1 MQVTPLTLP
10 GGQPNIPGFQHL
22 YLAKKTSQKRQNEL
36 IPYNDCLYKNMYK
49 YEFIALLDIDEVI
62 MPTHEEDTT
71 WHDLMVRVLE
81 KSKKIRNSTYP
92 SYNVRNVYFFDE
104 AQHKVRK

>member
-1 MQVTPLTLP
+1 
-10 GGQPNIPGFQHL
+10 
-22 YLAKKTSQKRQNEL
+22 
-36 IPYNDCLYKNMYK
+36 MYK

-62 MPTHEEDTT
+62 MPTHEEDMT

-81 KSKKIRNSTYP
+81 KSKKVRNSTYP

-104 AQHKVRK
+104 VQHQVVIHFEVFSVFLN